1 MANKWMTHMKPYI
14 AEEKASAKKTGRKFS
29 LKNAIKAAKKTYNKV
44 GGSDEAMAEGGRRRK
59 TRRNRK

>member
-29 LKNAIKAAKKTYNKV
+29 LKNAIKAAKKTYKKV
-44 GGSDEAMAEGGRRRK
+44 SGGSQPEGGRRRR
-59 TRRNRK
+59 TARKH

>member
-29 LKNAIKAAKKTYNKV
+29 LKNAIKAAKKTYKKV
-44 GGSDEAMAEGGRRRK
+44 GGSEAEGGKRTRRR
-59 TRRNRK
+59 RR

>member
-29 LKNAIKAAKKTYNKV
+29 LKNAIKAAKKTYKKV
-44 GGSDEAMAEGGRRRK
+44 GGSEPVPEGGRRRK
-59 TRRNRK
+59 GTRRNKK